1 MVLPATMSF
10 PYIYMNESEYMHV
23 NSGALEEEKI
33 PQS

>member
-1 MVLPATMSF
+1 MMSF
-10 PYIYMNESEYMHV
+10 PSISMNESEYVHV